1 MPTPARTK
9 QPEAMLAIDPGYA
22 LILIPASI
30 ASMVLP
36 HLRIGD
42 KNYVSETSSYQ
53 WNFKTNKPEIA
64 LLDEEEVAAMQARAV
79 IRAAKENQSS
89 EG

>member
-9 QPEAMLAIDPGYA
+9 QPEAMLAIDPGYSH

-53 WNFKTNKPEIA
+53 WNFKTNKPEMA

-79 IRAAKENQSS
+79 IRQSKED
-89 EG
+89 